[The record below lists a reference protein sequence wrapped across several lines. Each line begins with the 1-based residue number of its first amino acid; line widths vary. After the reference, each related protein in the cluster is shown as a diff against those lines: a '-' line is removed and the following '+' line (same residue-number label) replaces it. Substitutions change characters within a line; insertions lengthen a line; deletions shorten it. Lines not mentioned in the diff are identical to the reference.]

1 MGTRCARSID
11 GPMMII
17 SGRWEP
23 IQYGPSGIISG
34 QWESIS
40 IAPAVSS
47 FFVRSAQQRG
57 PALLID
63 HCVSWPQNSAA
74 HSRGNVFQV
83 YPALLKPGEVN
94 ISSYKHVS
102 VCFRRALALRGV
114 SFNASV

>member
-1 MGTRCARSID
+1 MG
-11 GPMMII
+11 
-17 SGRWEP
+17 
-23 IQYGPSGIISG
+23 GIISG

-40 IAPAVSS
+40 IAPAVSF

-57 PALLID
+57 PTLLID
-63 HCVSWPQNSAA
+63 HCVSWPQSSAA

-83 YPALLKPGEVN
+83 YPALLKPGEAN

-114 SFNASV
+114 SFNTSVCSRRGRFQGTSFHGLTPCATSIM